1 MSVGGLKDLINW
13 LELGPPCSFK
23 GLRKLQTAHTQKGT
37 GQWKMHS
44 FLTTLSQHLIRA
56 KMWSLLTTLTQHQ
69 NFAQNLSIRRV
80 DKKSDIFFV
89 AGFPKPPQK
98 VI

>member
-1 MSVGGLKDLINW
+1 MKVRCVPVLDQGVPVLVQGVPLSARVYHIW
-13 LELGPPCSFK
+13 YTAGP
-23 GLRKLQTAHTQKGT
+23 LVL
-37 GQWKMHS
+37 

-80 DKKSDIFFV
+80 DKKSDIFLLQ
-89 AGFPKPPQK
+89 ASQSPLKK
-98 VI
+98 